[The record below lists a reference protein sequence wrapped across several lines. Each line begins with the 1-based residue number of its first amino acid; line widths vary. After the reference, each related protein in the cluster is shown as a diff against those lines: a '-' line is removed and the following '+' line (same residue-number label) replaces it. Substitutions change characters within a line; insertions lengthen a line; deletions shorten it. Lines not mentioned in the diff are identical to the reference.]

1 MIMRLEYLLERSLS
15 SVLVVITALLDRKNT
30 LSSLSFSMRWQ
41 WMGQR
46 QRQRQSGKLDSSKKE
61 VE

>member
-46 QRQRQSGKLDSSKKE
+46 QRQSGKLDSSKKE